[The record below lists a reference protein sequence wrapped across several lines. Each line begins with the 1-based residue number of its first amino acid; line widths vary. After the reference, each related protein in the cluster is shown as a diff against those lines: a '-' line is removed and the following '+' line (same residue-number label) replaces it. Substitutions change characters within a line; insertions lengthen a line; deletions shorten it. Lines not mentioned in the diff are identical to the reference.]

1 MDLEVK
7 TMLKVKIKLK
17 DILKQ
22 RNMTQKELA
31 EMANIREATIS
42 EIVRGS
48 RTVININHLTAIA
61 EALNITDIEQLIV
74 LERKE

>member
-1 MDLEVK
+1 
-7 TMLKVKIKLK
+7 MLKVKIKLK